1 MSTMLSQRAAADFD
15 VQRDQV
21 ALLEQQQLEH
31 QMAMQQMAAE
41 AAALKAKHDRAAA
54 RRARGSL
61 ILEAHDLFGGNRRVE
76 ASVAQRMQALG
87 LLLADQAG
95 MHGEVDAGSLVD
107 LMQRCGARDG
117 ANAAQLQSVA
127 CFALHCMPSNSHC
140 THVTRHTSHVTRHTS
155 RVRHEDEEQ
164 EEEPRKF
171 IRVKRT

>member
-21 ALLEQQQLEH
+21 ALLEQQQLEQ

-61 ILEAHDLFGGNRRVE
+61 ILEAHDLLGGNRRVE

-107 LMQRCGARDG
+107 LMQRCGARGG
-117 ANAAQLQSVA
+117 AHAAQLLSVA
-127 CFALHCMPSNSHC
+127 CFAC
-140 THVTRHTSHVTRHTS
+140 TACHLIVTRHTSCI
-155 RVRHEDEEQ
+155 RHEDEDQ
-164 EEEPRKF
+164 EEPRKF